1 MELQPYSQSTD
12 EEYHDTRTENMRSS
26 ISKRLRGVCVH
37 LSDSEFETFVDK
49 VLECQLRGER
59 RIVHS

>member
-1 MELQPYSQSTD
+1 MELQHFSQSSD
-12 EEYHDTRTENMRSS
+12 EEYHDTRTENMRSA
-26 ISKRLRGVCVH
+26 ISKRLRGVCEH
-37 LSDSEFETFVDK
+37 LSDVEFEKFVDK